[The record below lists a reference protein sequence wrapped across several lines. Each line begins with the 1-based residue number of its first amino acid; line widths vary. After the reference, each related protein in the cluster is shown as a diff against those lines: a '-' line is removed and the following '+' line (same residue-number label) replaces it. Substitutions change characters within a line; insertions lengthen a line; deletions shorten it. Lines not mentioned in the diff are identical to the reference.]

1 MWSNRLELVSTNW
14 TGAKCEHIPVP
25 GKSKQED
32 AEFEA
37 SLSYTVRKTLSQ
49 KPMRREGG
57 REGGI

>member
-1 MWSNRLELVSTNW
+1 MELVSANG

-37 SLSYTVRKTLSQ
+37 SLGYIVPHQPGLWNTVLKKKQ
-49 KPMRREGG
+49 W
-57 REGGI
+57 